1 MAKCFCKVCDTMFDM
16 DDDWDYS
23 CGICGYDYCSSECFN
38 SDTHDDIDDDVIA
51 REEED
56 E

>member
-1 MAKCFCKVCDTMFDM
+1 MQECKACGLAFQI
-16 DDDWDYS
+16 DDDHEYS
-23 CGICGYDYCSSECFN
+23 CGICGHDFCSSDCFN
-38 SDTHDDIDDDVIA
+38 SDCHDDIDDDVIA